1 MLEIKTGNKTKQELL
16 LTTGELKVFEM
27 WTDGCLVL
35 LRVSV
40 FACGAQKTLAWV
52 GEILWIIVS
61 ADWALSIEINQARF
75 SDKQETRINKKLGLE
90 CQKSL
95 TFFFFSSN
103 FIFSVHSSSY
113 VLGVQG
119 MQNQSSAVFFPI
131 YPPTINLLKLCTAIM
146 VLKPSLIPL
155 FSISSMTELFQKP
168 TQHWKLIQTI
178 YKDIGVKLKRLFLLL
193 FVNCV
198 QYILLKTHC
207 RTKTSPQFK
216 LSI

>member
-27 WTDGCLVL
+27 WTDGCPAL

-40 FACGAQKTLAWV
+40 FACGAQKILAWV

-61 ADWALSIEINQARF
+61 ADWALLIEINQPRF

-95 TFFFFSSN
+95 TDFFFSSN

-131 YPPTINLLKLCTAIM
+131 YPPTINLLIFCTAIM

-155 FSISSMTELFQKP
+155 FSISTMTELFQKP

-178 YKDIGVKLKRLFLLL
+178 YKDIVKLKRLFSS
-193 FVNCV
+193 FVCKLRSV
-198 QYILLKTHC
+198 YSLKDTLQNQNF
-207 RTKTSPQFK
+207 S
-216 LSI
+216 LV

>member
-95 TFFFFSSN
+95 TFFFSSN